1 MNEIFFSKLSPNDA
15 EDARLL
21 WSDEEATLFT
31 NFPYLPTLDECRE
44 RVSKMLSFYGQN
56 ANHFGP
62 YVIRATTGEFLG
74 LTGGDADKENLGI
87 YEIWYFVRRDMWG
100 KRIATK
106 AVEHLL
112 TLMKESGR
120 VHTIKAEAVVDNKPS
135 WLFLE
140 KLGFNRSK
148 ILPDAHT
155 KNGRT
160 WNRYLYSMTVK

>member
-1 MNEIFFSKLSPNDA
+1 MNEIFFTKLSPDDA
-15 EDARLL
+15 AGAHLL
-21 WSDEEATLFT
+21 WSDETAALFT
-31 NFPYLPTLDECRE
+31 NFPYLPTIDECRE
-44 RVSKMLSFYGQN
+44 RVSKMLAFYGQN
-56 ANHFGP
+56 HDHFGP
-62 YVIRATTGEFLG
+62 YVIRDKAGEFLG
-74 LTGGDADKENLGI
+74 LTGGDANKVDVGA

-100 KRIATK
+100 KKVATR

-120 VHTIKAEAVVDNKPS
+120 VRTIKAEAVVDNKPS

-140 KLGFNRSK
+140 KLGFNRTEL
-148 ILPDAHT
+148 LPDAHK